1 LTVHADSAENEKG
14 RLPSTKVLDVSSS
27 VQPDDFR
34 FRRSAPDS
42 NLRSRLKASDSAP
55 PGWQTPCTDTAFVV
69 HSLTK
74 WPRIYVEYY
83 ADDLLPVYQHP
94 VGRHTVGAGSTTLC
108 LEQRFQW
115 TGLVKEHAQSTR
127 PMKPRSAVP
136 ACQPEVKNLT
146 IAINATNAVYF
157 ALHGSYDSVVNALKC
172 IRLERLPV
180 YVVTV
185 DCRDDTSTSVSAIR
199 DRSRLG
205 LSLAALDTRRCMDVV
220 MTHTAWFLHSETEQN
235 FIYVRRHDVT
245 R

>member
-1 LTVHADSAENEKG
+1 M
-14 RLPSTKVLDVSSS
+14 
-27 VQPDDFR
+27 
-34 FRRSAPDS
+34 SAPDS
-42 NLRSRLKASDSAP
+42 NFRSRLRASDSTP
-55 PGWQTPCTDTAFVV
+55 RDWQTPFTDTAFVV
-69 HSLTK
+69 HSLIK
-74 WPRIYVEYY
+74 WPRIYIEYY

-94 VGRHTVGAGSTTLC
+94 AGRHTVGAGSTTLC
-108 LEQRFQW
+108 LEHRFQW
-115 TGLVKEHAQSTR
+115 TGLVKQHAQSTS
-127 PMKPRSAVP
+127 PGKPGSAVP
-136 ACQPEVKNLT
+136 ACQPEVKNLI

-172 IRLERLPV
+172 IPLERLTI

-185 DCRDDTSTSVSAIR
+185 DCRDDKSTSVSAGAVG

-220 MTHTAWFLHSETEQN
+220 MAHPAWFLHSETERN